1 MARKPQRSGR
11 WSLRQLSL
19 EAGVST
25 ATARSVV
32 KSGHLDPDRLTE
44 LDVVVL
50 RVAAMLPALQPFNET
65 RPANAVRQVPARE
78 IEAIGLVRAAAGH
91 LSDLATLVVTAD
103 GARLATTLAEVT
115 AYTIEPASKG
125 EPYLSLPVGHWAR
138 ELQLGAG
145 KVAA

>member
-1 MARKPQRSGR
+1 MARKPQRSER

-32 KSGHLDPDRLTE
+32 KSGHLNPEALTE
-44 LDVVVL
+44 LDVIVL

-65 RPANAVRQVPARE
+65 RPANATRQVPARDV
-78 IEAIGLVRAAAGH
+78 EAVRLVRAAAGH
-91 LSDLATLVVTAD
+91 LPELATLVVTAA
-103 GARLATTLAEVT
+103 GARLAMTLAEVS
-115 AYTIEPASKG
+115 AYTIEPASTG

-138 ELQLGAG
+138 ELHLGAG
-145 KVAA
+145 EVAA